1 MITASYLVC
10 SQNVELL
17 NRGIYQAVC
26 RLVLFSRCSHYY
38 LFPIRALSWFYV
50 PYLQSCTSETRVS
63 EILPETVSEWPNAAQ
78 YSDLISRRNV
88 FTLAWCYRVWFNK
101 SYGLP
106 WRCWELDMCIICY
119 FRYNFE
125 SLCAFQWLFRVVL
138 VFWKLILSEWE
149 SSTWMKKILGQNFA
163 AAGLLIL
170 YSFYS
175 SPFLGWKLKL
185 LISTDKTEDGW
196 KQKQLSVG

>member
-106 WRCWELDMCIICY
+106 WRC
-119 FRYNFE
+119 
-125 SLCAFQWLFRVVL
+125 
-138 VFWKLILSEWE
+138 
-149 SSTWMKKILGQNFA
+149 
-163 AAGLLIL
+163 
-170 YSFYS
+170 
-175 SPFLGWKLKL
+175 
-185 LISTDKTEDGW
+185 
-196 KQKQLSVG
+196 